1 MYKATRYYSNS
12 PKFTSDEQFVAAKE
26 QKWKEREGGHSNS
39 GKLLI
44 DEWPLTRSLVK
55 QVLIN

>member
-26 QKWKEREGGHSNS
+26 IINMNENENREGGAF
-39 GKLLI
+39 K
-44 DEWPLTRSLVK
+44 
-55 QVLIN
+55 